1 MSGWHS
7 LSGYLY
13 FKEGG
18 GISLLRSKKKLWCVL
33 EESQC
38 QLLYFKTEEDVHNK
52 SPLGSLNIQG
62 AAISLDLDN
71 HNQFIIISDNKEYQ
85 FTAENHES
93 MMIWLLGLQA
103 KRDRGENQ
111 RGKSTEGRYEEE
123 ADQNCTRRISDI
135 TRPGGLEGATG
146 NDPSNQRKLHWHRG
160 RNGKLWESVDTSM
173 GLCKSKAHI
182 DPTRSRSLPPVF
194 EDQKALEFGVSV
206 GKMLEFGVSVGKVL
220 KFGFSVEK
228 VLEFGVIVGKELEF
242 GVSAGKVLE
251 FRVIVGKEVE
261 FWVSVGKEVEFGV
274 SVGKEVEFGV
284 SVGKEVE
291 FGVSA
296 GKELEFGVGA
306 GKELEFGVS
315 AGKELEFGVGARKE
329 VEFGVSARK
338 ELEFGF
344 SAGKELEFG
353 VSARKELEF
362 GVSAG
367 KVLEFLYEKPS
378 AVHCDNYMAT
388 EIPLPVPKRKQVKMS
403 RSLDTQGI
411 QFKKSY
417 DNLIKLSCG
426 PDGIRSY
433 TEDHHRYFT
442 SHGHLDSS
450 SGGDSDEVFGDFSGS
465 RKSSED
471 HQVHVLQ
478 SDVCLDSALG
488 MELSPS
494 DPTDNK
500 EPGSCSSLS
509 VSSDSAID
517 KGETTSSELASRLM
531 ELEKELISTKCE
543 LAKVINQQSGYQ
555 ELLAQRDDAIRFLEG
570 RLDTS
575 GADSNMLTLKNSKSS
590 ASPGTVKAE
599 EMEER
604 LRVLQHQN
612 RFLNL
617 EVKKLAK
624 LRQTERESFFQQ
636 EERIRALE
644 AEIEKWKVDYVSIIR
659 SSIRYPGGDTMDEA
673 ELILFGGD
681 RHQKRIIKLLEDA
694 RKSNPSLPTYESL
707 NSGDIHVD
715 VYGFKHVFEDQG
727 LLLHY
732 LCQELTH
739 HYILQAGPYEDHH
752 RKWTHFMRQ
761 HGKSITNHYK
771 ELKTL
776 CRGGI
781 PDRFRK
787 QVWRQ
792 LIFYRVKDTMDQKGM
807 YYFRNLCNAL
817 PDSPMASCYRKQ
829 ISLDLMR
836 TMPSNTKFSMAGS
849 KGIMDLQDVLLAF
862 CVHNPAIG
870 YCQGMNF
877 IVGMA
882 LLFMD
887 AHDAFWMLVAFTE
900 QFFQKHYFDHNLI
913 GAQSD
918 QHVFKDILAEKL
930 PHLNRHLDSI
940 DIEISTVTLNW
951 FLAIFFDAVPFQ
963 TLLRI
968 WDCFLL
974 EGPKVLF
981 RFTLAIL
988 KMNEKEIL
996 QKRDTISIMRYLKT
1010 CAKHTFD
1017 ADSLIM
1023 AAFKDIK
1030 GFPRRQD
1037 MATKQAC
1044 YLKTLKDKN
1053 KQKELQ
1059 RLAYTEREH
1068 LYFKMENETGNYM
1081 GIGSAVAVDD
1091 GKVWFC
1097 YGDQNVGKVSKITC
1111 EEGLMY
1117 DINLEFDSRVM
1128 CLHPV
1133 SNNIVLLGTLSWM
1146 LYAYNT
1152 KTRDSLW
1159 KLQLHDAIL
1168 SLCCYDDKENMVTR
1182 HFAGLADGTLAV
1194 MEQSNLEKT
1203 IPESDI
1209 MYIPIGQ
1216 APLACLLLLGDQ
1228 LWVASGNTVSIIH
1241 ARTLDTMDSFTVSI
1255 NPYDH
1260 ILSLITGQFGVW
1272 IILRGSSILELW
1284 DAKTL
1289 NCKMLYDTR
1298 TDRYPQLRKEDET
1311 YFNRARITAVVDIG
1325 HFVWV
1330 GTGEGNLI
1338 IYEVMEQANIKT
1350 PTDQSPS
1357 TETMSSILSNSV
1369 APFSHKKKF
1378 SHAGGDPRID
1388 GACRA
1393 KDKKSVEEAVRT
1405 DKSLAVGGHVTNSAP
1420 SSNWISTTTTSDTA
1434 STGTS
1439 TPRMLS
1445 PRAKPRRVDI
1455 SKKNEDCNKGKA
1467 STEIAKPPIAM
1478 ERSSSDENVRKNSS
1492 KTTCKHRSRRDSLR
1506 GHHQASPTQEVKG
1519 HTNDTKVES
1528 PDNVKPLDTMVGSSE
1543 TLESVKRFD
1552 ATENACR
1559 KQENVESVH
1568 KKSQQ
1573 TASEDSNRQR
1583 KVGVAQLQAPMLKND
1598 TDISGP
1604 AFKHTGQCDLKEPKC
1619 EEVSIPK
1626 HSCHGNKAG
1635 DVPFADKNGPCSG
1648 DLNEKKNQSE
1658 EVGNREN
1665 VLPDTLSLN
1674 DIGQSLNFNRAMSRH
1689 HKVNKWLCSLEGLAH
1704 SDQSDKVTDH
1714 DDKQGINGEDKLVL
1728 NSPASEE
1735 NILLMK
1741 KSVSTEEVC
1750 YIADEDVFGSSDQ
1763 AVLPDEDHSDVCGVT
1778 DPSPGFESAKQMF
1791 HCDSLESEG
1800 VSSVSDKMIDSHLNS
1815 NNPEVKYR
1823 LDFSGLHI
1831 ETDSE
1836 LEASKHTSRC
1846 GSVSEISYFNSRK
1859 NSLDGRQISL
1869 SEFGSRLQSM
1879 DSRHNSLDGV
1889 LFPGM
1894 DTNKVTQADL
1904 IRMDNWSLSV
1914 SGSPSSS
1921 EPRLLDQMQT
1931 HTLVSRKLSLCGKR
1945 REILDWGDLYAS
1957 GKQSAGSPMSSVD
1970 QKVQDFLRTPS
1981 MSSRPSS
1988 LWSSYEN
1995 ISTPSQGDEDTDSVG
2010 KRPVPVRSIIS
2021 HSASSVSLCSTT
2033 PDVFFTTELCLQMKV
2048 KIADKPVRSFLKT
2061 SCNGSQVLLSFSGC
2075 YGDDEAVLKWRQD
2088 PNERLWTNE
2097 PIVEIC
2103 PKTKLTRLPSYM
2115 RGRLSSTSSHNS
2127 QSSGFSF
2134 HSASS
2139 RPHT

>member
-1 MSGWHS
+1 MSGWHR

-18 GISLLRSKKKLWCVL
+18 GISLLRSKRKLWCVL

-38 QLLYFKTEEDVHNK
+38 QLLYFKTEDDVRNNK
-52 SPLGSLNIQG
+52 TPVGSLDIQG

-71 HNQFIIISDNKEYQ
+71 HNQFNILSDNKEYQ

-103 KRDRGENQ
+103 KRDKGVSQGANSAD
-111 RGKSTEGRYEEE
+111 GPAEEE
-123 ADQNCTRRISDI
+123 IEQNYSRRISDI
-135 TRPGGLEGATG
+135 TRPGGQGCDLEGAMAI
-146 NDPSNQRKLHWHRG
+146 DPANRRKLQWHRA
-160 RNGKLWESVDTSM
+160 RNGRMWESVDTSVGM
-173 GLCKSKAHI
+173 NKSKAT
-182 DPTRSRSLPPVF
+182 D
-194 EDQKALEFGVSV
+194 
-206 GKMLEFGVSVGKVL
+206 
-220 KFGFSVEK
+220 
-228 VLEFGVIVGKELEF
+228 
-242 GVSAGKVLE
+242 
-251 FRVIVGKEVE
+251 
-261 FWVSVGKEVEFGV
+261 
-274 SVGKEVEFGV
+274 
-284 SVGKEVE
+284 
-291 FGVSA
+291 
-296 GKELEFGVGA
+296 
-306 GKELEFGVS
+306 
-315 AGKELEFGVGARKE
+315 
-329 VEFGVSARK
+329 
-338 ELEFGF
+338 
-344 SAGKELEFG
+344 
-353 VSARKELEF
+353 
-362 GVSAG
+362 
-367 KVLEFLYEKPS
+367 
-378 AVHCDNYMAT
+378 
-388 EIPLPVPKRKQVKMS
+388 IPLPAPKHRQVKMS
-403 RSLDTQGI
+403 RSLDTHGRQL
-411 QFKKSY
+411 KKSY
-417 DNLIKLSCG
+417 DNLMRLSCS
-426 PDGIRSY
+426 PDSFRSY
-433 TEDHHRYFT
+433 PEDRHRYFT
-442 SHGHLDSS
+442 SQGHQDSS
-450 SGGDSDEVFGDFSGS
+450 SGGDSDDVFGEFCGS

-471 HQVHVLQ
+471 HHVNTLR
-478 SDVCLDSALG
+478 SDACMDSALC
-488 MELSPS
+488 MELSTS
-494 DPTDNK
+494 DPTDSK
-500 EPGSCSSLS
+500 EPGSCSLS

-531 ELEKELISTKCE
+531 DLEKELISTKCE

-575 GADSNMLTLKNSKSS
+575 GSDPKMLTLKNSKSA
-590 ASPGTVKAE
+590 ASPGTVKSE
-599 EMEER
+599 KEMEER

-624 LRQTERESFFQQ
+624 LRQTERETFFQQ

-659 SSIRYPGGDTMDEA
+659 SSIRFPGGDTMDDA

-681 RHQKRIIKLLEDA
+681 RHKNRIIKLLEDA
-694 RKSNPSLPTYESL
+694 RKMNPSLPTYESL
-707 NSGDIHVD
+707 NSGEIHVD
-715 VYGFKHVFEDQG
+715 AYGFKHVFEDQG

-739 HYILQAGPYEDHH
+739 HYILQAGSYEDHH

-771 ELKTL
+771 ELKIL

-792 LIFYRVKDTMDQKGM
+792 LIFHRIKDTIEQKGM
-807 YYFRNLCNAL
+807 HYFRNLCNAL

-836 TMPSNTKFSMAGS
+836 TMPSNTKFSMVGS

-862 CVHNPAIG
+862 CVHNPATG

-887 AHDAFWMLVAFTE
+887 AQDAFWMLVAFTE
-900 QFFQKHYFDHNLI
+900 RFFQKHYFDHNLI

-930 PHLNRHLDSI
+930 PALNRHLDNI

-988 KMNEKEIL
+988 KINEKEIL
-996 QKRDTISIMRYLKT
+996 QKNDTISIMRHLKAS
-1010 CAKHTFD
+1010 AKLTFD
-1017 ADSLIM
+1017 ADTLIKV
-1023 AAFKDIK
+1023 AFEDIK

-1044 YLKTLKDKN
+1044 YLKTLMDKN

-1059 RLAYTEREH
+1059 RLVYTEREH
-1068 LYFKMENETGNYM
+1068 LYLKMENETGNYM
-1081 GIGSAVAVDD
+1081 GIGSAVALED
-1091 GKVWFC
+1091 GKVWVC

-1128 CLHPV
+1128 CLYPV
-1133 SNNIVLLGTLSWM
+1133 NNNIVLLGTLSWM
-1146 LYAYNT
+1146 LHAYNT
-1152 KTRDSLW
+1152 KTRDNLW

-1168 SLCCYDDKENMVTR
+1168 SLCCYDDKEGIVTR

-1203 IPESDI
+1203 IPDSDI

-1216 APLACLLLLGDQ
+1216 APISCLLLLGDQ
-1228 LWVASGNTVSIIH
+1228 LWTASGNTVSIIH
-1241 ARTLDTMDSFTVSI
+1241 ARTLDTMDNFTVSV

-1260 ILSLITGQFGVW
+1260 ILSLIEGQYGVW

-1284 DAKTL
+1284 DPKTL

-1298 TDRYPQLRKEDET
+1298 TDRYPQLRKEDDT

-1325 HFVWV
+1325 QCVWV

-1338 IYEVMEQANIKT
+1338 IYEVSEQANLKT

-1357 TETMSSILSNSV
+1357 TETMSSLLSNPV
-1369 APFSHKKKF
+1369 PPFSVKKKF
-1378 SHAGGDPRID
+1378 SRCAGDPRVN
-1388 GACRA
+1388 GGCRTKEKVSLA
-1393 KDKKSVEEAVRT
+1393 GDKAVRT
-1405 DKSLAVGGHVTNSAP
+1405 SKSLVNESHVTSPAT
-1420 SSNWISTTTTSDTA
+1420 SSNQVSTTTTSDAA

-1445 PRAKPRRVDI
+1445 PRAKAGQANSSNSRGNTSEGSGRQ
-1455 SKKNEDCNKGKA
+1455 A
-1467 STEIAKPPIAM
+1467 STEVDKPLAVM
-1478 ERSSSDENVRKNSS
+1478 EHSSSEESVRKNST
-1492 KTTCKHRSRRDSLR
+1492 KTSCKHRPQRESLKGYRKSGTTQKARDITNGTHSTDVTKIESLDLA
-1506 GHHQASPTQEVKG
+1506 GSPESLGSIHSFDDTENIKG
-1519 HTNDTKVES
+1519 NQ
-1528 PDNVKPLDTMVGSSE
+1528 
-1543 TLESVKRFD
+1543 ESV
-1552 ATENACR
+1552 
-1559 KQENVESVH
+1559 ENVSQI
-1568 KKSQQ
+1568 SQQ
-1573 TASEDSNRQR
+1573 TMSEDSTRQR
-1583 KVGVAQLQAPMLKND
+1583 KVGVVQLKPPMLQNNEDSESK
-1598 TDISGP
+1598 SGP
-1604 AFKHTGQCDLKEPKC
+1604 ACKDPYQCDLKEPKSHDAC
-1619 EEVSIPK
+1619 LSK
-1626 HSCHGNKAG
+1626 DLSCHGNKSE
-1635 DVPFADKNGPCSG
+1635 DVLYPSEDRACETDRNVADNNC
-1648 DLNEKKNQSE
+1648 LSE
-1658 EVGNREN
+1658 AEVAANTLAEGEAFP
-1665 VLPDTLSLN
+1665 VLQDTLTLN
-1674 DIGQSLNFNRAMSRH
+1674 DIDHSQLNKVMSRH
-1689 HKVNKWLCSLEGLAH
+1689 HKVNKWLSSLEGPVERDMSAV
-1704 SDQSDKVTDH
+1704 SDKTREHTQETNVDFELT
-1714 DDKQGINGEDKLVL
+1714 NGQ
-1728 NSPASEE
+1728 ASEE
-1735 NILLMK
+1735 EILLLQK
-1741 KSVSTEEVC
+1741 PKSSSSEEV
-1750 YIADEDVFGSSDQ
+1750 YYVADEEVSHSSELAASLEEGQ
-1763 AVLPDEDHSDVCGVT
+1763 SDVCDAVNP
-1778 DPSPGFESAKQMF
+1778 DPSFDSMKKMF
-1791 HCDSLESEG
+1791 RCDSLESEG
-1800 VSSVSDKMIDSHLNS
+1800 VSSVSDKVVDNHVISS
-1815 NNPEVKYR
+1815 NPELKYR

-1836 LEASKHTSRC
+1836 MDMSKHNSRC
-1846 GSVSEISYFNSRK
+1846 GSISDMSYFNSRQ
-1859 NSLDGRQISL
+1859 NSLDGRQINL
-1869 SEFGSRLQSM
+1869 SQFNSRLLSL
-1879 DSRHNSLDGV
+1879 DSRQSSLDGV
-1889 LFPGM
+1889 LFHGI
-1894 DTNKVTQADL
+1894 DTNKVSQADL

-1914 SGSPSSS
+1914 SASPSVSSS

-1931 HTLVSRKLSLCGKR
+1931 HTLVSRKLSLSGKR
-1945 REILDWGDLYAS
+1945 REMIDWGDLYS
-1957 GKQSAGSPMSSVD
+1957 CGKQSSGSPISSAD

-1981 MSSRPSS
+1981 ISSRPSS

-1995 ISTPSQGDEDTDSVG
+1995 ISTPSQADEDTDSVG
-2010 KRPVPVRSIIS
+2010 MGKRLVPVQSIIS
-2021 HSASSVSLCSTT
+2021 HSASSASLCSTT
-2033 PDVFFTTELCLQMKV
+2033 PEVFFTTELSLQMKV

-2061 SCNGSQVLLSFSGC
+2061 SCNGSPVLLSFSGC
-2075 YGDDEAVLKWRQD
+2075 YGDDEAALKWRQD

-2127 QSSGFSF
+2127 QSSNFSF